1 MGMFS
6 PIRFLVVNDSLYY
19 SCACIKEADEE
30 IACGNA
36 AFMWLR
42 RACPLYR
49 AFKTLI
55 EVGYNVVLRM
65 ALELIKFALPTFVFG
80 LVAGIVITRLQ
91 FKLTLQKR
99 DIGMV
104 IDLAF
109 IERNI
114 SQLKSLTSNL
124 DKLVEQIGE
133 NGVELREQIKLTED
147 IEFNFGRLKGL
158 KSPLSKINLEL
169 KTIDEYD

>member
-1 MGMFS
+1 M
-6 PIRFLVVNDSLYY
+6 V
-19 SCACIKEADEE
+19 
-30 IACGNA
+30 
-36 AFMWLR
+36 
-42 RACPLYR
+42 
-49 AFKTLI
+49 
-55 EVGYNVVLRM
+55 
-65 ALELIKFALPTFVFG
+65 LELIKDHLPTFVIG
-80 LVAGIVITRLQ
+80 LLVGIVITRLQ

-99 DIGMV
+99 DIGLV

-124 DKLVEQIGE
+124 DKLVEQIRE
-133 NGVELREQIKLTED
+133 NGAELREQVKLTED

-169 KTIDEYD
+169 KPIDEYD

>member
-1 MGMFS
+1 M
-6 PIRFLVVNDSLYY
+6 I
-19 SCACIKEADEE
+19 
-30 IACGNA
+30 
-36 AFMWLR
+36 
-42 RACPLYR
+42 
-49 AFKTLI
+49 
-55 EVGYNVVLRM
+55 
-65 ALELIKFALPTFVFG
+65 LELIKEHLPTFVVG
-80 LVAGIVITRLQ
+80 LVLGIVITRLRV
-91 FKLTLQKR
+91 KLTLQKR

-124 DKLVEQIGE
+124 DTLVDKIRE

-169 KTIDEYD
+169 KPIDEYD

>member
-1 MGMFS
+1 MILEMIRDHL
-6 PIRFLVVNDSLYY
+6 PI
-19 SCACIKEADEE
+19 
-30 IACGNA
+30 
-36 AFMWLR
+36 
-42 RACPLYR
+42 
-49 AFKTLI
+49 
-55 EVGYNVVLRM
+55 
-65 ALELIKFALPTFVFG
+65 FVFG

-124 DKLVEQIGE
+124 DKLVVQIRE

-158 KSPLSKINLEL
+158 KSPLSKLDLEL
-169 KTIDEYD
+169 KPIDDYD

>member
-1 MGMFS
+1 LS
-6 PIRFLVVNDSLYY
+6 ARI
-19 SCACIKEADEE
+19 C
-30 IACGNA
+30 
-36 AFMWLR
+36 
-42 RACPLYR
+42 
-49 AFKTLI
+49 KTLI
-55 EVGYNVVLRM
+55 DMGYIVFFRM
-65 ALELIKFALPTFVFG
+65 ILEMIRDHLPIFVFG
-80 LVAGIVITRLQ
+80 LVVGIVITRLQ

-124 DKLVEQIGE
+124 DKLVVQIRE

-158 KSPLSKINLEL
+158 KSPLSKLDLEL
-169 KTIDEYD
+169 KPIDDYD